1 MTTCKHACLFTNGLS
16 GTGKGHWPGAAHGAE
31 RGRAPAGLDPL
42 FAGETDIDQLGRII
56 ARLGSPDEAAWPAV
70 RGLPDY
76 AKLRFAPAAP
86 APLAE
91 ALPDAPA
98 PALDLLARLLRWNPG
113 LSPALW
119 LFRV

>member
-1 MTTCKHACLFTNGLS
+1 M
-16 GTGKGHWPGAAHGAE
+16 
-31 RGRAPAGLDPL
+31 

-113 LSPALW
+113 AARPLGCLGFRSQTPAPLAPDAPAPALDLLARPLHW
-119 LFRV
+119 NPGAAQTLWVVVV